1 MKPSEIQV
9 GKTYVNKG
17 AGRTR
22 RKVIDIGPQ
31 AAPQRWRGDLDR
43 MPAPGTPGVIYQQLG
58 DRGEALYT
66 DRLFINAFAAW
77 AGKEAP

>member
-1 MKPSEIQV
+1 MKPSQIQV

-22 RKVIDIGPQ
+22 RTVIAIGPDQ
-31 AAPQRWRGDLDR
+31 APTRW
-43 MPAPGTPGVIYQQLG
+43 LG
-58 DRGEALYT
+58 DPTKKPPEGSLGVKFDQDGVYTERLYLT
-66 DRLFINAFAAW
+66 SFAAW

>member
-9 GKTYVNKG
+9 GKTYVNNG

-22 RKVIDIGPQ
+22 RTVIEIGPEHIPERWLGSSDTKPASGALGVMYEQ
-31 AAPQRWRGDLDR
+31 SGKQRR
-43 MPAPGTPGVIYQQLG
+43 
-58 DRGEALYT
+58 LY
-66 DRLFINAFAAW
+66 LESFAAW